1 MNYLGW
7 IIVLSMHELCL
18 SAPKGSCA
26 NSINTPSQNKVQAD
40 QGQSESESESES
52 KQLGEQLLEL
62 RRGQRLGE
70 EVSDHVSGRLVH
82 ELEVSTLNT
91 FANEVVS
98 DVNVLGALFGEGVL
112 AESNAALVVFE
123 DGSRRKIMPKF
134 AEERA

>member
-7 IIVLSMHELCL
+7 IVVLSMHELCQ

-40 QGQSESESESES
+40 QGQSESESES

-70 EVSDHVSGRLVH
+70 EVSDHVSGGLIH
-82 ELEVSTLNT
+82 KLEVSTLNT